1 MFLTF
6 IAGVAF
12 TLSTIMI
19 LILLS
24 FLIGR
29 IVESDKD
36 RKFREAC
43 ECENLSGRKQVFAVE
58 RLWISLAIFIAS
70 GWYLFDYVNILA
82 K

>member
-6 IAGVAF
+6 IAGVALA
-12 TLSTIMI
+12 LSTIMI
-19 LILLS
+19 FLLLT
-24 FLIGR
+24 FPIGR
-29 IVESDKD
+29 IFESDKD

-43 ECENLSGRKQVFAVE
+43 ETLSGRKQVFAVE